1 MIADLRALPLLW
13 RLVTIGSVLAALA
26 GGAWAVYA
34 HIRAEGFRE
43 GYAKAS
49 AECEAEQK
57 KQEIANRTAIDAA
70 NKRLIQLADQL
81 SLKELQV
88 DDYVKA
94 IDLATAQDPRGG
106 DACLD
111 PDGVRR
117 LNTLR

>member
-1 MIADLRALPLLW
+1 MLAALRALPLIW
-13 RLVTIGSVLAALA
+13 RLATIAGVLMTLA
-26 GGAWAVYA
+26 GGAWAVCS

-49 AECEAEQK
+49 AECEAEQQR
-57 KQEIANRTAIDAA
+57 QEIANRNAIDAA
-70 NKRLIQLADQL
+70 NRRLLELADQL

-94 IDLATAQDPRGG
+94 IDLATAQDPRGA

>member
-1 MIADLRALPLLW
+1 MIAILRALPLLW
-13 RLVTIGSVLAALA
+13 RLVTIGGVIA
-26 GGAWAVYA
+26 GLGGVAWAAYA

-43 GYAKAS
+43 GYSRAS
-49 AECEAEQK
+49 AECEAEQR
-57 KQEIANRTAIDAA
+57 QQGIANRNAIDAA
-70 NKRLIQLADQL
+70 NKRLIELADQL

-106 DACLD
+106 DACLE

>member
-1 MIADLRALPLLW
+1 MLSALRALPLLW
-13 RLVTIGSVLAALA
+13 RLVTVAALLAALA

-34 HIRAEGFRE
+34 HIRAEGYRD

-49 AECEAEQK
+49 AECEAEQ
-57 KQEIANRTAIDAA
+57 QAQARANRNAIAAA
-70 NKRLIQLADQL
+70 NKRLLELADQL
-81 SLKELQV
+81 SFKELQL
-88 DDYVKA
+88 DDAIKA

-106 DACLD
+106 DACID

>member
-1 MIADLRALPLLW
+1 MLAALRALPLLW
-13 RLVTIGSVLAALA
+13 RLVTIGGVVAALA
-26 GGAWAVYA
+26 GGLWGVYSY
-34 HIRAEGFRE
+34 IRTEGYRD

-49 AECEAEQK
+49 AECEAEQRR
-57 KQEIANRTAIDAA
+57 QEIANRNAIDAA
-70 NKRLIQLADQL
+70 NKRLIELADEL

-111 PDGVRR
+111 PGSVHR

>member
-1 MIADLRALPLLW
+1 MGWLRALPLLW
-13 RLVTIGSVLAALA
+13 RLLTIGSVLVALA

-34 HIRAEGFRE
+34 HIRAEGFRD

-49 AECEAEQK
+49 AECEAEQRR
-57 KQEIANRTAIDAA
+57 QELANRNAIDAA
-70 NKRLIQLADQL
+70 NKRLIELADQL

-94 IDLATAQDPRGG
+94 IDLATAQDARGG
-106 DACLD
+106 DACLG
-111 PDGVRR
+111 PDGVHR